1 MQRQI
6 TLKNWTSV
14 HLSILLMF
22 TSLDATNKLW
32 ENSSMIHRNLKSYS
46 SRRIPNNACHI
57 NFLSSILATQRA
69 LIKRKKLL
77 DFRLAKMIL
86 SWEQDPNG
94 KQSTLEYTTPYNWW
108 RTYSPTN
115 RRNVLIRSLSGR
127 CVIKKDGSI
136 KMKWRLKCRKLI
148 SCRRIDKRL
157 WNLMIT

>member
-1 MQRQI
+1 MQKRI

-86 SWEQDPNG
+86 SWDQDPNG
-94 KQSTLEYTTPYNWW
+94 RQSTLEYTIPCNWW
-108 RTYSPTN
+108 RTYSPIN
-115 RRNVLIRSLSGR
+115 RGNAQMLSLSNR
-127 CVIKKDGSI
+127 CVIKRDGSI
-136 KMKWRLKCRKLI
+136 KMIFKPKCRRLI
-148 SCRRIDKRL
+148 SNLRDKRP
-157 WNLMIT
+157 WSLMRI